1 MSAVV
6 DVMQG
11 YQAYQQGKDQKKAY
25 DKNAEILR
33 QNAAK
38 KRLET
43 SLNEDII
50 RSQNRQKASKARAAF
65 AELGMA
71 TSATTTGALAQMTAE
86 QEENALL
93 TRYQGETEAV
103 NYMNQAS
110 MQNYYGRV
118 AKANGKNAFRMG
130 LIKAGVKLAMAA
142 VTAGAGGG
150 GGGGII
156 EESGGTAGGGFSTF

>member
-1 MSAVV
+1 MSAVT

-50 RSQNRQKASKARAAF
+50 RSQNRQKMSKARAAF
-65 AELGMA
+65 SELGMS
-71 TSATTTGALAQMTAE
+71 TSATTSGVLGQMSAN
-86 QEENALL
+86 QENNALL

-103 NYMNQAS
+103 NYMNQAN

-118 AKANGKNAFRMG
+118 AKANGKNAFKMG
-130 LIKAGVKLAMAA
+130 LIKAGIKLGLAA
-142 VTAGAGGG
+142 ITAGAGG